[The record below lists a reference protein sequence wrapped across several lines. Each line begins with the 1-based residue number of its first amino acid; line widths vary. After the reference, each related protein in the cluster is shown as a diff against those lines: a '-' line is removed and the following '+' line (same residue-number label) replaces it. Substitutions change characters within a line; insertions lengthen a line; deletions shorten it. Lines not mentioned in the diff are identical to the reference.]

1 MEKPRR
7 TLAVIMQRRALANRW
22 QSEAWEPWGVLAD
35 DSAPGE
41 PRLLVDERGVQ
52 QWLHPG
58 FELVLHR
65 DELDG
70 YYLNVSSERPKVFV
84 LWLAEEGRARP
95 LQLTASYHE
104 ASRWMD
110 AGHTMDGVPM
120 PPEIFA
126 WVGDCV
132 ERNYR
137 PEPEKRIKPRS
148 FVHPK
153 DRVGG

>member
-1 MEKPRR
+1 MQKPTRA
-7 TLAVIMQRRALANRW
+7 LAVIMQRRELANRW
-22 QSEAWEPWGVLAD
+22 ESEAWEPWGVVAGDSLAGD
-35 DSAPGE
+35 
-41 PRLLVDERGVQ
+41 PRLLVDGGGVQ

-84 LWLAEEGRARP
+84 LWLTEEGRARP

-110 AGHTMDGVPM
+110 AGHTVDGVGM

-126 WVGDCV
+126 WVGQYV
-132 ERNYR
+132 EDNYR

-148 FVHPK
+148 FIHPR
-153 DRVGG
+153 DRANR